1 MTKEV
6 WENLIS
12 LNAFGEYSFDSLE
25 PASAYREED
34 KSGIAWEK
42 ECTNIDEALPLD
54 QSAIPTTADREG
66 YFGNNHFS
74 YWASGLRDRN
84 NLMAC
89 AERLGVNVDNYL
101 DFGCAT
107 GRVIRH
113 FATAEKQIN
122 TYGCDINR
130 MHVDWCAKFLPTNLT
145 VFQNHSIPT
154 LPLPDNSIDMIS
166 AFSVF
171 THIEA
176 FETSWLMEMRR
187 ILKPGGIAWLTVHSE
202 KTFEEV
208 KDGWPLYI
216 GLRNHPEFQKYKENQ
231 VMDQDRLVFRWK
243 SDRSYSSNVF
253 YTTDYLERTWGR
265 IMELKEMHR
274 RLPVFQDVVVLQKE
288 K

>member
-1 MTKEV
+1 
-6 WENLIS
+6 LD
-12 LNAFGEYSFDSLE
+12 NA
-25 PASAYREED
+25 
-34 KSGIAWEK
+34 
-42 ECTNIDEALPLD
+42 ALP
-54 QSAIPTTADREG
+54 TTTDREG
-66 YFGNNHFS
+66 YFGPNHFS

-84 NLMAC
+84 NLMSC
-89 AERLGVNVDNYL
+89 ADRLGVKVKSYL

-113 FATAEKQIN
+113 FGAAEPGIK

-130 MHVDWCAKFLPTNLT
+130 MHVDWCAKYLPENIT

-154 LPLPDNSIDMIS
+154 LPLPDNSIDMVS

-176 FETSWLMEMRR
+176 FETSWLMELRR

-208 KDGWPLYI
+208 KEGWPLHVA
-216 GLRNHPEFQKYKENQ
+216 LRNHPEFQQYKDNQ

-253 YTTDYLERTWGR
+253 YTNEYLQRTWGR
-265 IMELKEMHR
+265 IMDIKETHR
-274 RLPVFQDVVVLQKE
+274 RLPVYQDVVVLQKE
-288 K
+288 R